1 MKKTL
6 LSIMTMAILASGSAN
21 AQPLNKDISVS
32 AEVHSNINLDKA
44 TGGDLNSIDLKYD
57 VNSNDGT
64 HTFNEQIKIQ
74 ATGGVNRVKVA
85 LLEDFSLEN
94 GNNKF
99 TDHSIS
105 IGGKILQSPVA
116 MLGALRPINQF
127 FDLANGDVT
136 LELIMSAKEPKNAPI
151 GVYSGTAKLV
161 IEESI

>member
-85 LLEDFSLEN
+85 L
-94 GNNKF
+94 
-99 TDHSIS
+99 
-105 IGGKILQSPVA
+105 
-116 MLGALRPINQF
+116 
-127 FDLANGDVT
+127 
-136 LELIMSAKEPKNAPI
+136 
-151 GVYSGTAKLV
+151 
-161 IEESI
+161 

>member
-6 LSIMTMAILASGSAN
+6 LSIMTMAILASGSAY

-32 AEVHSNINLDKA
+32 AEVHSNVSLEKAIGGNL
-44 TGGDLNSIDLKYD
+44 NNIDLKYD
-57 VNSNDGT
+57 VNSNNGT
-64 HTFNEQIKIQ
+64 HNFNEQIKIQ

-105 IGGKILQSPVA
+105 IGGKVLQSPVA
-116 MLGALRPINQF
+116 MLGTLQPINRF
-127 FDLANGDVT
+127 FDLANGEVT
-136 LELIMSAKEPKNAPI
+136 LELIISAKEPKNAPA

-161 IEESI
+161 IEEYI

>member
-6 LSIMTMAILASGSAN
+6 LSIMTMAILASGSAY

-32 AEVHSNINLDKA
+32 AEVHSNISLDKA
-44 TGGDLNSIDLKYD
+44 TGGDLNNIDLKYD

-74 ATGGVNRVKVA
+74 ASGGVNRIKVA
-85 LLEDFSLEN
+85 LLEDFTLEN
-94 GNNKF
+94 GNNQF
-99 TDHSIS
+99 TNHSIS

-116 MLGALRPINQF
+116 LFGPINQF

-136 LELIMSAKEPKNAPI
+136 LELIMSAKEPKNAPA

>member
-21 AQPLNKDISVS
+21 AQPLNKDIHVS
-32 AEVHSNINLDKA
+32 AEVHSNVSLDKA
-44 TGGDLNSIDLKYD
+44 IGGDLNNIDLKYD

-74 ATGGVNRVKVA
+74 ATGGANRVRLA

-116 MLGALRPINQF
+116 FLPINQF
-127 FDLANGDVT
+127 FDLANGEIT
-136 LELIMSAKEPKNAPI
+136 LELIMSAKEPQNAPA